1 MPYNLNKEFYSI
13 REAAKFLSIRPKIVE
28 ALCLAGELEFI
39 KDKNGKP
46 IRIARASIHA
56 RARQNAEEAKERAF
70 NLTTYKTGDY
80 TKLLWV
86 I

>member
-1 MPYNLNKEFYSI
+1 MTYNLNKEFYSI

-46 IRIARASIHA
+46 IRIARASIQA
-56 RARQNAEEAKERAF
+56 RARQNAEEAQKLKEQILKAA
-70 NLTTYKTGDY
+70 KS
-80 TKLLWV
+80 KKEKQA
-86 I
+86 